1 MCIRDSSR
9 AGRGSSMGPMCWWS
23 SLLLRRNR
31 RSYDWYPGP
40 HGSNILPSRTVRE
53 QLAGGITG
61 PAAVTTRRGHR
72 SRGTPIGWGCT
83 VGRNEA
89 WLRAV
94 PAATF
99 AWLCRDHQC
108 GRGVPRPQAAQEARV
123 AEPGDV
129 IQPAVDQFRQGD
141 SRHAVVDLAGVSA
154 SELTLRI
161 DHRVA
166 RISLPELVN
175 SWLDHVARFCH
186 ACLLRCLRSGDPAA
200 ALVIPAQ
207 PVSYTH

>member
-1 MCIRDSSR
+1 
-9 AGRGSSMGPMCWWS
+9 MGPMCWWS

-72 SRGTPIGWGCT
+72 GRGTPIGWGCT

-89 WLRAV
+89 WSGAV

-108 GRGVPRPQAAQEARV
+108 GRGVPRPQAAQEARA
-123 AEPGDV
+123 AERGDV

-141 SRHAVVDLAGVSA
+141 SHRAVVDLAGVSA
-154 SELTLRI
+154 SEVTPRI
-161 DHRVA
+161 DDRDGVGRRHHPRRASEWPLRTPTPATPRRGPFHAHSGLHR
-166 RISLPELVN
+166 RRPSP
-175 SWLDHVARFCH
+175 RG
-186 ACLLRCLRSGDPAA
+186 RCRE
-200 ALVIPAQ
+200 
-207 PVSYTH
+207 H